1 MKEYWDKRYA
11 AQGLKTVGHISF
23 NEREFDVVTERSV
36 RLLWASAKGI
46 LSGRVLDLGC
56 GWGRMS
62 RELVGMGCE
71 VHGLDVADLAI
82 EKAREIV
89 PSGTFG
95 LFDGKTIPYP
105 DGHFNG
111 VLTWTVLQHVPDRD
125 LGILSQEI
133 MRVLAPSGTLLCYEN
148 ITPAPSASH
157 IWFRSQ
163 DQYHRLFEPLVF
175 EASTAIE
182 GMDGT
187 REVHALMRWGKP

>member
-1 MKEYWDKRYA
+1 VREYWDKRYA
-11 AQGLKTVGHISF
+11 VQGMKTVGHISF

-36 RLLWASAKGI
+36 RLLRASTAGI

-71 VHGLDVADLAI
+71 IHGLDVAEWAI
-82 EKAREIV
+82 EKARETV

-95 LFDGKTIPYP
+95 LFDGKTIPYT

-111 VLTWTVLQHVPDRD
+111 VLTWTVLQHVPEHD
-125 LGILSQEI
+125 LGFLSQEI
-133 MRVLAPSGTLLCYEN
+133 VRVLAPGGMLICYEN
-148 ITPAPSASH
+148 ISAAPSAGH
-157 IWFRSQ
+157 IWFRSEY
-163 DQYHRLFEPLVF
+163 DYRRLFQSLIF
-175 EASTAIE
+175 EAISSIK

-187 REVHALMRWGKP
+187 REVHAIMRWGKT

>member
-1 MKEYWDKRYA
+1 VKEYWDKRYA

-23 NEREFDVVTERSV
+23 NEREFEEVMGRSI
-36 RLLWASAKGI
+36 RLLRASSMGI

-71 VHGLDVADLAI
+71 VHGLDVAKWAI
-82 EKAREIV
+82 EKAREVV
-89 PSGTFG
+89 PSGSFD
-95 LFDGKTIPYP
+95 LFDGKTIPHP
-105 DGHFNG
+105 DGCFNG

-133 MRVLAPSGTLLCYEN
+133 MRVLAPGGVLLCYEN
-148 ITPAPSASH
+148 ITPAPSAGH
-157 IWFRSQ
+157 IWFRSEY
-163 DQYHRLFEPLVF
+163 DYRRLFSPLVF
-175 EASTAIE
+175 EAVTAIK